1 MEIVRLEPKQKRQAA
16 EVVSAAF
23 FDYPMFTLYFPD
35 RKKRSRLLP
44 WYLGNVLSCALR
56 YGEVH
61 AALDSSTA
69 KAGSGGF
76 TGVMFTLPPGHTKL
90 TIREYSRN
98 GFLFTPIVLGIRTY
112 LRTMECEAFVGD
124 AHEKIMAGRPHHYLW
139 GLVASPGQQRKGV
152 GSSLL
157 APLLAKADAG
167 KMPVYLETHEE
178 KNVAYYQRAGFELV
192 HTEELEKYGLRI
204 WCMVREPRSAE

>member
-1 MEIVRLEPKQKRQAA
+1 MRIVRLDPQQKRQAA

-44 WYLGNVLSCALR
+44 WYMGNVLNCAFR
-56 YGEVH
+56 YGEVY

-69 KAGSGGF
+69 NAESGGF
-76 TGVMFTLPPGHTKL
+76 TGVMFTLPPGHTRL
-90 TIREYSRN
+90 TIGEYSGS
-98 GFLFTPIVLGIRTY
+98 GFLFPPVVLGIRTY

-124 AHEKIMAGRPHHYLW
+124 AHEKIMADRPHHYLW

-157 APLLAKADAG
+157 APLLAKAAAG

-178 KNVAYYQRAGFELV
+178 KN
-192 HTEELEKYGLRI
+192 
-204 WCMVREPRSAE
+204 